1 MRTFHPVH
9 GYSFLSQEAHQS
21 TVWRAEIAPRSRR
34 EAAKSRLH
42 RPMTRRPLIGATCR
56 RSARPRGRRCTR
68 HLPQNRDVF
77 MTTGGNG
84 SLELWK
90 YSYPTQ
96 RSIQACNRSVE
107 HAIMIIMCT
116 SSATRAA
123 PYRART
129 TDARGVTGP
138 RRPREGRARLGD
150 SAAEEDLLNAAEYAH
165 ATHHTCSFR

>member
-1 MRTFHPVH
+1 
-9 GYSFLSQEAHQS
+9 
-21 TVWRAEIAPRSRR
+21 
-34 EAAKSRLH
+34 
-42 RPMTRRPLIGATCR
+42 
-56 RSARPRGRRCTR
+56 
-68 HLPQNRDVF
+68 

-96 RSIQACNRSVE
+96 RSIQACNRSVV
-107 HAIMIIMCT
+107 HAIMIMMCM

-129 TDARGVTGP
+129 TDARGVAGP

-165 ATHHTCSFR
+165 AAHYTCSFLRTQSYFMRAHSQSHRSTGTRTRRASL

>member
-1 MRTFHPVH
+1 
-9 GYSFLSQEAHQS
+9 
-21 TVWRAEIAPRSRR
+21 
-34 EAAKSRLH
+34 
-42 RPMTRRPLIGATCR
+42 
-56 RSARPRGRRCTR
+56 
-68 HLPQNRDVF
+68 

-96 RSIQACNRSVE
+96 RSIQACNRSIV
-107 HAIMIIMCT
+107 HAIMIIVCM

-129 TDARGVTGP
+129 TDARGVAGP

-165 ATHHTCSFR
+165 ATHHTCSFLQTQSYSILRHARALTVASFDWNADKEGLAVMGVLDQTVRVIVTTKLNLV